1 MALEILSLAG
11 RSALGST
18 LTTGTALLLPVAV
31 SGLVVGFVAV
41 FSAGGTSAILVAAV
55 VRVPAAAALLAAAV
69 RAFGELAAAVRAAT
83 VAPNR
88 DATAATSGFRTASV
102 SSSAVFV
109 SGEAP
114 GGSVL
119 GAAVA
124 AFTEPPAAEKAAIPR
139 GSHPF
144 LCLVAVPGGT
154 QLLLTHLLGG
164 LRQNGLQ

>member
-1 MALEILSLAG
+1 M
-11 RSALGST
+11 
-18 LTTGTALLLPVAV
+18 
-31 SGLVVGFVAV
+31 VGFVAV
-41 FSAGGTSAILVAAV
+41 FSVGGTWAMLVAAV
-55 VRVPAAAALLAAAV
+55 VRVPAAAPLLA
-69 RAFGELAAAVRAAT
+69 GAVRAAT

-102 SSSAVFV
+102 PSPTVFV
-109 SGEAP
+109 AEEAP
-114 GGSVL
+114 GGFVL

-124 AFTEPPAAEKAAIPR
+124 ALAESLAAPRAAIPR

-154 QLLLTHLLGG
+154 QLLLMRLLEG